1 MAKKY
6 LLVRT
11 NKEKFMKIS
20 LIICTYMRP
29 EAICVLLDSV
39 VSQTK
44 IPNEIIIV
52 DGSTNTKTKEI
63 LELKDY
69 KLNIRYFLVEPKD
82 RGLTR
87 QRNFGVNS
95 VEVDMDLLAFL
106 DDDIRLEKEYF
117 EELTKPYLQDKT
129 VVGVGGCTTNEIQW
143 YPFTE
148 GMVCTKKIFC
158 MDGFFRNES
167 LRYRMRKLFNLVPST
182 QPGIKSKYSHERP
195 VAFLPP
201 SGKHYEVDFMMG
213 GIASFKQSLFK
224 EISFSHYFEGYGLYE
239 DKDFT
244 LRASK
249 IGKLIVNTDAKLEHL
264 HDPNGRPNKFYYG
277 KMVIRNGWYVWR
289 VACDTP
295 GIKGILQWYSNALL
309 LIAIRFTNIITGPN
323 RIEALT
329 ETSGRIYGLLTLLVS
344 KPREN
349 K

>member
-95 VEVDMDLLAFL
+95 VEVDMDLLL
-106 DDDIRLEKEYF
+106 IMIL
-117 EELTKPYLQDKT
+117 
-129 VVGVGGCTTNEIQW
+129 V
-143 YPFTE
+143 
-148 GMVCTKKIFC
+148 
-158 MDGFFRNES
+158 RN
-167 LRYRMRKLFNLVPST
+167 L
-182 QPGIKSKYSHERP
+182 KS
-195 VAFLPP
+195 
-201 SGKHYEVDFMMG
+201 
-213 GIASFKQSLFK
+213 
-224 EISFSHYFEGYGLYE
+224 
-239 DKDFT
+239 FT
-244 LRASK
+244 LQ
-249 IGKLIVNTDAKLEHL
+249 TL
-264 HDPNGRPNKFYYG
+264 H
-277 KMVIRNGWYVWR
+277 
-289 VACDTP
+289 
-295 GIKGILQWYSNALL
+295 S
-309 LIAIRFTNIITGPN
+309 
-323 RIEALT
+323 
-329 ETSGRIYGLLTLLVS
+329 
-344 KPREN
+344 
-349 K
+349 